1 MNSISMRRSA
11 LVGWMLVAAIVVGVS
26 ALSLADVALA
36 SEAEDAAPSPLPGI
50 SGQPAEEGE
59 SDPEANLPFLFA
71 VYLITWA
78 GFFGYTFVMSRRQSE
93 MRRELDALR
102 SAIAEKEAQSRT

>member
-1 MNSISMRRSA
+1 MRSST
-11 LVGWMLVAAIVVGVS
+11 LVGCVLVVVIVLGVA
-26 ALSLADVALA
+26 ALSLGNVALA
-36 SEAEDAAPSPLPGI
+36 SGAEDTAPSPQPGI
-50 SGQPAEEGE
+50 SGQQAEEGD

-78 GFFGYTFVMSRRQSE
+78 GFFGYTFMMSRRQRE

-102 SAIAEKEAQSRT
+102 TAIAEKEAESKT